1 MKRKRKIII
10 LLLLLSYMIMYDLNF
25 KHLINPYLCI
35 SIQLKIN
42 NCIILLKLKHNMLYV
57 CYNFLVI
64 KTFK

>member
-1 MKRKRKIII
+1 
-10 LLLLLSYMIMYDLNF
+10 MYDLNF

-42 NCIILLKLKHNMLYV
+42 NYIILLKLKHNMLYV